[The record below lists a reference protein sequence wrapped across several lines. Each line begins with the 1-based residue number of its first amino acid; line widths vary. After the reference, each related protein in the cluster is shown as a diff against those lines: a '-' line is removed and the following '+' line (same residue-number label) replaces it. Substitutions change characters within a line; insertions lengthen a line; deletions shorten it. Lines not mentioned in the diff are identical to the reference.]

1 MNNTVLNY
9 LKENR
14 ANHLT
19 ALYDFLK
26 IPSVSTDS
34 AFKEDVKKAGQYV
47 YDYLKEIGFS
57 HLETIETKGHPIIYG
72 EYKGAGQEAP
82 TVLLYGHYDVQ
93 PADPYDEWESDP
105 FIPEERNGRIYARGA
120 SDDKGQVF
128 MHLAVFEAFMK
139 TEGKIPVNLKVV
151 IEGEE
156 EIGSE
161 NLYVY
166 LNNHKEKLAADFTV
180 ISDSGMVAEGQPT
193 ILYGLKGFTG
203 IEIEVTGP
211 DHDLHSGMYG
221 GAVKNP
227 AMALAQILATMKN
240 IDEYITVDGFYD
252 DVENLTEKEREL
264 IKSVEGENYLKTT
277 GTIQTVS
284 EKGYTVKEHIMARP
298 TFEINGMYS
307 GYQGEGTKT
316 IIPATATAKIT
327 CRIVPNQDPE
337 FIQDLL
343 EKHIMK
349 NKPAGV
355 KVKVKKEKL
364 SAKAYK
370 VEPTHP
376 LILRAAESYKRA
388 FNKEAVFVRMGGSIP
403 VVEWLDDLYGNPIVL
418 LGFGTPDDRLHSP
431 NESFPLNSFDLGMET
446 LVHYWSTFKKE

>member
-284 EKGYTVKEHIMARP
+284 EKGYTAKEHTMARP

>member
-193 ILYGLKGFTG
+193 ILYGLKGFMG

>member
-1 MNNTVLNY
+1 MSEQQLNY

-14 ANHLT
+14 SKNLAG
-19 ALYDFLK
+19 LYDFLK

-34 AFKEDVKKAGQYV
+34 TFKKDVRNAGQFV
-47 YDYLKEIGFS
+47 YDYLNQIGFS
-57 HLETIETKGHPIIYG
+57 NLETIETDGHPIIYG
-72 EYKGAGQEAP
+72 EYMGAGKGAP

-93 PADPYDEWESDP
+93 PADPYEEWISEP
-105 FIPEERNGRIYARGA
+105 FLPEERNGRIYARGA

-139 TEGKIPVNLKVV
+139 TEGKLPLNVKVC

-161 NLYVY
+161 NLHKY
-166 LNNHKEKLAADFTV
+166 LNAYPEKFAADFTV
-180 ISDSGMVAEGQPT
+180 ISDSGMIAENQPT

-211 DHDLHSGMYG
+211 SHDLHSGIYG

-227 AMALAQILATMKN
+227 AMALAQLLATMKN
-240 IDEYITVDGFYD
+240 TDEQITVSGFYD
-252 DVENLTEKEREL
+252 GVEDLTKEEREL
-264 IKSVEGENYLKTT
+264 IKNVQGENYIETT
-277 GTIQTVS
+277 GAIQTIS
-284 EKGYTVKEHIMARP
+284 EKGYSAKEHTMARP
-298 TFEINGMYS
+298 TFEINGIYG

-316 IIPATATAKIT
+316 IIPTSATAKIT

-337 FIQDLL
+337 RIQNLL
-343 EKHIMK
+343 ETHIEK
-349 NKPAGV
+349 YKPAGV

-370 VEPTHP
+370 VEPTDP
-376 LILRAAESYKRA
+376 LIVKAAESYERA
-388 FNKEAVFVRMGGSIP
+388 FKKEAVFVRMGGSIP
-403 VVEWLDDLYGNPIVL
+403 VVEWLDDLYNHPVVL

-446 LVHYWSTFKKE
+446 IVYYWNTFKKE